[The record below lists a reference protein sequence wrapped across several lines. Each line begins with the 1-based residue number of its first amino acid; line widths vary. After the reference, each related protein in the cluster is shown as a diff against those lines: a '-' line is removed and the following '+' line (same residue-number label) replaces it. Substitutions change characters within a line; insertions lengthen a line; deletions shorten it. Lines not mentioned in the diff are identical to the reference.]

1 MNPFNN
7 VPLNTKKVFVCG
19 IAHSGC
25 EIYLPVNSTDEKVI
39 QTKKQELLQFL
50 FNQPLPEKRLA

>member
-19 IAHSGC
+19 ITHSGC
-25 EIYLPVNSTDEKVI
+25 EVYLPVDSTDKKVI
-39 QTKKQELLQFL
+39 QTKKQELQQFL
-50 FNQPLPEKRLA
+50 FNQPLPKKRLA